1 MKRIL
6 KNKAMKK
13 IIGQI
18 VVAFC
23 ITSASKGAAEVIF
36 LKSGTH
42 VQGKILKEDDVKVV
56 VDAGVDV
63 PVTYYKEDIKNISR
77 DLPYNPLAMKHAD
90 ALEAKA
96 VELIDGNHMNEGLDM
111 MRQALI
117 LAPNA
122 NRHMN
127 YGSVLFGNGVMLFKE
142 NKKEQ
147 GRQVLQQAE
156 EELNK
161 ASALFQVPKDSF
173 LMAQCFYLLG
183 EMYAHAFDDKAKAQD
198 YYQEAVEL
206 AAHPGA
212 IKALKNLTK

>member
-1 MKRIL
+1 MKRL
-6 KNKAMKK
+6 L
-13 IIGQI
+13 GQI
-18 VVAFC
+18 VFAYF
-23 ITSASKGAAEVIF
+23 ITSASSGVAEVIF

-42 VQGKILKEDDVKVV
+42 IQGKILKEDASKVV

-63 PVTYYKEDIKNISR
+63 PVTYYKEDIKNIAR

-90 ALEAKA
+90 ELEAKA
-96 VELIDGNHMNEGLDM
+96 VELIDSNKMSEGLDM

-127 YGSVLFGNGVMLFKE
+127 YGSVLFGNGVMLYKE

-147 GRQVLQQAE
+147 GRKILQQAE

-161 ASALFQVPKDSF
+161 AAALFQDPKDAF
-173 LMAQCFYLLG
+173 FMAQCFYLLG
-183 EMYAHAFDDKAKAQD
+183 EMYAYAFDDRAKAQD

-212 IKALKNLTK
+212 VKALKNLTK